1 MRQTGMPQNAI
12 IIPSYNRPEQLA
24 RCLHAATA
32 QDAGDYEVIVVDDG
46 SPTPLGS
53 ICEQFGG
60 RVRCVRQVN
69 AGPAKARNTG
79 ARNTNATFLAFTDDD
94 CEPRRDWLS
103 NLVAANAGEKDR
115 LVGGLVV
122 NALPEDPYA
131 SASQALC
138 DFLYDYFGADEGEMP
153 FFTSNNMGVTREG
166 FERMGGFDETF
177 DRAAAEDR
185 DFGIRW
191 RENGGS
197 LTYTKDAVIDHF
209 HAMTL
214 RKYWRQH
221 SNYGA
226 GAFRLHQLLDA
237 RDSSRPKREP
247 LSFYAQLMA
256 WPIKSG
262 GIGKAHIS
270 LLMIISQVAMVSG
283 YGSAAMAAKTSRP

>member
-1 MRQTGMPQNAI
+1 MPQNAI

-197 LTYTKDAVIDHF
+197 LIYTKDAVIDHF

-283 YGSAAMAAKTSRP
+283 YGSAAMAAKKSRP